1 VGAGIGGERVG
12 FGTSGNKGGGL
23 GPTRKG
29 DERERERERERSMR
43 FRVSEREKKD
53 RSKERVTGLKV
64 LLRDLSWLMH
74 IIKIF
79 VI

>member
-1 VGAGIGGERVG
+1 
-12 FGTSGNKGGGL
+12 
-23 GPTRKG
+23 
-29 DERERERERERSMR
+29 MR

-53 RSKERVTGLKV
+53 RSKERVTRLKG

-74 IIKIF
+74 MTRIL